1 VRGQHGVEGCLEM
14 LVKLLASVEMRDQG
28 WGGKWTCGRMVTL
41 HALVARYW
49 RSGGCS
55 GLETTRVDDA
65 LRCSLVRAQEV

>member
-1 VRGQHGVEGCLEM
+1 VSGV
-14 LVKLLASVEMRDQG
+14 V
-28 WGGKWTCGRMVTL
+28 

-55 GLETTRVDDA
+55 GLETTSVDDA